1 MKETKKILCHF
12 SFYDQVRIQ
21 EKLEEMAEQGWMVD
35 KPGNFA
41 WTFKRIEPKNSASP
55 SPISP
60 VPLSSTLAPQKVN

>member
-35 KPGNFA
+35 KPGN
-41 WTFKRIEPKNSASP
+41 
-55 SPISP
+55 
-60 VPLSSTLAPQKVN
+60 LAHYG